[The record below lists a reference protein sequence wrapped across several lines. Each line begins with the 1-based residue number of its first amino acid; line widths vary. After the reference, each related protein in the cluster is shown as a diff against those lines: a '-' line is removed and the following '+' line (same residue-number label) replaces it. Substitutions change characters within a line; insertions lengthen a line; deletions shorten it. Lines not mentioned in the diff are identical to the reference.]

1 MKHDRLIRRITLA
14 AAGLLAAAVL
24 AGCSAASSAGGAS
37 ASQGT
42 SRSASASSAGS
53 ASASQATSQPAP
65 AASSA
70 QGDAAPRTFD
80 GAFAAQ
86 GEYTEEEYRPLLT
99 LEPDGS
105 ANLRENLLEGMG
117 NFTGHYTVSDGTLTV
132 TVDSVDFAESFV
144 CYSVREITF
153 TVQDEDTLVLQT
165 ELCASVP
172 GAVFARA

>member
-24 AGCSAASSAGGAS
+24 AGCSAASSAGS
-37 ASQGT
+37 V
-42 SRSASASSAGS
+42 
-53 ASASQATSQPAP
+53 SASQATSQPVP

-70 QGDAAPRTFD
+70 ASQPQSASLSSAQDDTAPQTFD